1 MQLTALRPGSH
12 GCLAYYKVFS
22 RACLGRT
29 RVAEATKR
37 TGPAGERPDEGI
49 PTGRDG
55 VAQFRSLRQRCKHF
69 VCKMCKFVQLQLER
83 RADMSTSRVQVSKAE
98 LDQMITQAVERKLL
112 ELLGDPD
119 ERLVLKKS
127 LRSRLLRQKKTVARG
142 ERGEEFDKVVNR
154 LGLHG

>member
-1 MQLTALRPGSH
+1 
-12 GCLAYYKVFS
+12 
-22 RACLGRT
+22 
-29 RVAEATKR
+29 
-37 TGPAGERPDEGI
+37 
-49 PTGRDG
+49 
-55 VAQFRSLRQRCKHF
+55 
-69 VCKMCKFVQLQLER
+69 
-83 RADMSTSRVQVSKAE
+83 
-98 LDQMITQAVERKLL
+98 MISQAVERKLL